1 MTQERARWGLV
12 AVVATFCVLGVVYS
26 VVIPLFEAPDEIW
39 HFSLV
44 RVLAARRSLPVQPTG
59 GKNIWLRE
67 AGQPPLYYL
76 VTAPIVALLDTSDF
90 PEFVRFNVAHPAVT
104 TGSFSTSPNIFI
116 HTPYERFPYEGAV
129 LAVHIVRLLS
139 VLWGAITVVG
149 AYLVTR
155 EIVPSRPGLA
165 LAVASFTA
173 FNPHFIFMNSV
184 VNNDG
189 CAAGMCGLCLWLT
202 IRVTRFEQ
210 EAGFCR
216 KNLASLSVL
225 GGVLGLALLT
235 KMSAL
240 AMLPL
245 VALALLLIWW
255 RDRNI
260 GALLIRGLVVF
271 GLAALVGA
279 WWYVRNWVLYG
290 DPLGWGIWLIDIP
303 VVRIGLLE
311 LVRQFGHVATSY
323 WSPYDGLF
331 PPSVFWALGLL
342 AVMAI
347 VGLLR
352 LTVQR
357 EARAHMYA
365 EGLVLAGT
373 WFVLLFISLIRYMR
387 TTPSDEGRLLFP
399 GIGAFAL
406 FLALGVESAA
416 GQRRVRA
423 IASGVGIGLLVFC
436 CTTPFYAIAPRFAS
450 PLVASAEGLLVEVP
464 FDDASFAGR
473 VEGAEQAYRVRLL
486 GMEVEPGEIQ
496 PGDTI
501 DVTLYW
507 EAQSP
512 SPARLRAVVQLW
524 TMGGRFLGQRDA
536 TPAGEVYPPDLWR
549 TGDVVRDVYRVRVD
563 EDGPAMCRVAV
574 RVLAGDELLGEV
586 SSPAVLRLTGA
597 AVSSERVAHPLGYTF
612 DGKIELM
619 GYSLPNGPP
628 SSASE
633 PLVIVFYWHVLTEV
647 DEDYTVFLHLLN
659 EDEDKVDSTLVG
671 QGDGPPFDNDY
682 PTSYWLPGQILAD
695 AHVLSL
701 DGVRPVNAYLLVGL
715 YRLSDGGRLPT
726 YMATGE
732 RIPDD
737 AIRLDIYDE

>member
-1 MTQERARWGLV
+1 MTQKRARWGLV
-12 AVVATFCVLGVVYS
+12 AVVAAFCVLGVVYS

-44 RVLAARRSLPVQPTG
+44 RVLATRRSLPVQPTG
-59 GKNIWLRE
+59 GKNMWLRE

-76 VTAPIVALLDTSDF
+76 VAAPVVALLDTSDF
-90 PEFVRFNVAHPAVT
+90 PDFVRFNVAHPAVT
-104 TGSFSTSPNIFI
+104 TGSSSTSPNIFI
-116 HTPYERFPYEGAV
+116 HTPYERFPYRGAV

-139 VLWGAITVVG
+139 VVWGAMTVVA
-149 AYLVTR
+149 AYLMTG

-165 LAVASFTA
+165 LAAASFTA
-173 FNPHFIFMNSV
+173 FNPHFIFISSV

-189 CAAGMCGLCLWLT
+189 CAAGLCGLSLWLT
-202 IRVTRFEQ
+202 VRMVRFEQ
-210 EAGFCR
+210 EARSCG
-216 KNLASLSVL
+216 KNLVSLSVL
-225 GGVLGLALLT
+225 GSVLGLALLT

-255 RDRNI
+255 RDRDT

-279 WWYVRNWVLYG
+279 WWYVRNWLLYG
-290 DPLGWGIWLIDIP
+290 DPLGWDIWLIDIP

-342 AVMAI
+342 AVLAV

-352 LTVQR
+352 LTVQPK
-357 EARAHMYA
+357 ARARLYA

-373 WFVLLFISLIRYMR
+373 WSVLLFISLIRYMR

-416 GQRRVRA
+416 DWRGARVMT
-423 IASGVGIGLLVFC
+423 SGVGIGLLVFC
-436 CTTPFYAIAPRFAS
+436 CATPFCVIAPRFAS
-450 PLVASAEGLLVEVP
+450 PLVASAEELLIELP
-464 FDDASFAGR
+464 FGDASFAGQ
-473 VEGAEQAYRVRLL
+473 VEEAEQAYRVRLL
-486 GMEVEPGEIQ
+486 GMEVKPDEIQ
-496 PGDTI
+496 LGDVV

-507 EAQSP
+507 KAQSP
-512 SPARLRAVVQLW
+512 SPAHLRAVVQLW

-536 TPAGEVYPPDLWR
+536 TPASEIYPPDLWR
-549 TGDVVRDVYRVRVD
+549 TGDVVRDVYRVRID

-586 SSPAVLRLTGA
+586 SSPAVLRLAGA
-597 AVSSERVAHPLGYTF
+597 SVPSESVAYPLEYTF

-628 SSASE
+628 SSTSDS
-633 PLVIVFYWHVLTEV
+633 LVIILYWHVLTEM

-659 EDEDKVDSTLVG
+659 ESEDGVDSTLIG

-682 PTSYWLPGQILAD
+682 PTSYWLPGEILAD

-701 DGVRPVNAYLLVGL
+701 DDDRAVNAYLLVGL
-715 YRLSDGGRLPT
+715 YRLSDGRRLPT
-726 YMATGE
+726 YLATGE

-737 AIRLDIYDE
+737 AIRLDI